1 MPLAQPAPLRHAQRM
16 SDLDIRS
23 FGATPADPGAVT
35 SAAAATAAASTAS
48 TAFAASAA
56 STTAAINTAITACA
70 KAGGGRVRIP
80 PGRWIS
86 STLHL
91 QSGVT

>member
-1 MPLAQPAPLRHAQRM
+1 M

-35 SAAAATAAASTAS
+35 SAAATA
-48 TAFAASAA
+48 AASAA

>member
-1 MPLAQPAPLRHAQRM
+1 M

-35 SAAAATAAASTAS
+35 SAAAATAAAS
-48 TAFAASAA
+48 AASA
-56 STTAAINTAITACA
+56 TAAINAAITACA

-86 STLHL
+86 STIHL

>member
-1 MPLAQPAPLRHAQRM
+1 M

-23 FGATPADPGAVT
+23 FGATPGDLGAVP
-35 SAAAATAAASTAS
+35 SAASATSTAAAMNA
-48 TAFAASAA
+48 
-56 STTAAINTAITACA
+56 AITACA

-80 PGRWIS
+80 PERWIS
-86 STLHL
+86 STIHL